1 MGGAGAGAGPDRAGG
16 GWADSEAAGAH
27 CGRPGGTGAGVGY
40 LRAGPGGGRPLV
52 RALAGQQPGRG
63 AGTAIQTFLS
73 TMLNMVK

>member
-40 LRAGPGGGRPLV
+40 LRAGPGG
-52 RALAGQQPGRG
+52 AGQQPGRG